1 MARGVRWL
9 IILLVAA
16 CTRVEEP
23 SREVSITLLAPEP
36 HTRSGD
42 PEESL
47 ITDYN
52 LFVFNSFGLLE
63 KKVYVPRREYSSDAP
78 SCTARLLKDA
88 PYTIL
93 AAANIGYELRLGS
106 IDEALSYRY
115 HMAYP
120 DEFSQGMPM
129 SACMMEAVAGK
140 DSMIEVHLER
150 LMSRVDL
157 RVDRRSLNE
166 DVSLRVLS
174 VEVCNQASSVVLFGE
189 SRVEAWGQLFTGGY
203 SKTGEQ
209 VYNLNHETLDG
220 MSGAVPLYLLESV
233 SGGLV
238 QPYIEVKADYH
249 SSTCHTRPGEVLIY
263 RFYINEDE
271 GNMRNTVYPIILKP
285 SGTGLECQDGWR
297 LDKSAL
303 ITAF

>member
-1 MARGVRWL
+1 
-9 IILLVAA
+9 
-16 CTRVEEP
+16 
-23 SREVSITLLAPEP
+23 
-36 HTRSGD
+36 
-42 PEESL
+42 
-47 ITDYN
+47 
-52 LFVFNSFGLLE
+52 
-63 KKVYVPRREYSSDAP
+63 
-78 SCTARLLKDA
+78 
-88 PYTIL
+88 
-93 AAANIGYELRLGS
+93 
-106 IDEALSYRY
+106 
-115 HMAYP
+115 
-120 DEFSQGMPM
+120 
-129 SACMMEAVAGK
+129 
-140 DSMIEVHLER
+140 
-150 LMSRVDL
+150 
-157 RVDRRSLNE
+157 
-166 DVSLRVLS
+166 
-174 VEVCNQASSVVLFGE
+174 VVLFGE

-220 MSGAVPLYLLESV
+220 ISGAVPLYLLESV